1 MNISI
6 EKKISTL
13 REQNKLNEI
22 VKILLSENK
31 KSPKNINILFQ
42 LAGIFRSIGDFNSAL
57 FYYDEVLKI
66 EENFTPAYRMIGTMI
81 NHNQNRKYF
90 KKLENLKNKYDL
102 NINQRVDLYFALAKA
117 YDDLGMNDESSN
129 YYVKANKEK
138 KIITKYNSSTHIN
151 HLNQIYEIFC
161 NFDFEN
167 VQRINTTNKNVIFIC
182 GLPRSGSTLVENIIS
197 SHNQVYSGGEL
208 PYLQRIVKKFFVE
221 NNIVDKNKIL
231 SHCDDKKESLS
242 SEYFRKISEH
252 NILENTITDKSLAN
266 YRWIGLIKL
275 FFNNAKI
282 IICKRNYKSVLSS
295 IYKNDFNSNYY
306 NWTNDPKDI
315 ASYIKLYNKLIN
327 LWLNKF
333 PNELFEI
340 EYEELVEQREIN
352 IKKIIEYCD
361 LDWDPNCIQF
371 YKNKAPIKTASAYQ
385 ARQPIYSSSVKPD
398 KYLLE
403 KIGITEDTW
412 DI

>member
-1 MNISI
+1 M
-6 EKKISTL
+6 
-13 REQNKLNEI
+13 
-22 VKILLSENK
+22 
-31 KSPKNINILFQ
+31 
-42 LAGIFRSIGDFNSAL
+42 
-57 FYYDEVLKI
+57 
-66 EENFTPAYRMIGTMI
+66 
-81 NHNQNRKYF
+81 
-90 KKLENLKNKYDL
+90 
-102 NINQRVDLYFALAKA
+102 
-117 YDDLGMNDESSN
+117 
-129 YYVKANKEK
+129 
-138 KIITKYNSSTHIN
+138 
-151 HLNQIYEIFC
+151 NQIYEIFC
-161 NFDFEN
+161 NFDFEK

-208 PYLQRIVKKFFVE
+208 PYLQRSVKKFFVE

-231 SHCDDKKESLS
+231 SHCDDKKELLS

-252 NILENTITDKSLAN
+252 NILVNTITDKSLAN

-340 EYEELVEQREIN
+340 EYEELVE
-352 IKKIIEYCD
+352 
-361 LDWDPNCIQF
+361 
-371 YKNKAPIKTASAYQ
+371 
-385 ARQPIYSSSVKPD
+385 
-398 KYLLE
+398 
-403 KIGITEDTW
+403 
-412 DI
+412 